1 MPGAQISTTLPSSPS
16 ESCFE
21 ISVLCVP
28 LQLNDKPAVAPEG
41 RLRWFYITE
50 VLSFSVI
57 MLSCICIINKLF
69 QFLET
74 DSCKG
79 RSSLI
84 HSLSSFRHQD
94 PIK

>member
-28 LQLNDKPAVAPEG
+28 LQLNDKLMVAPEG
-41 RLRWFYITE
+41 FYIIE

-74 DSCKG
+74 EGCKG

-84 HSLSSFRHQD
+84 HSLSSFRNQD
-94 PIK
+94 PMK